1 MEERIEIFK
10 SLHKSFLDMLM
21 DDTWLMEEPI
31 DVAET
36 EACWRWAIELGDETV
51 PVEKFEEE
59 FKFSLQ
65 DLTNWWNKKVLDLS
79 IMGRQLSRQSAGL
92 KIQDDS
98 GSSILPRPTHCVF
111 FMVNMGLTV
120 RENS

>member
-31 DVAET
+31 DIAET

-51 PVEKFEEE
+51 PQKNLR
-59 FKFSLQ
+59 K
-65 DLTNWWNKKVLDLS
+65 NLS
-79 IMGRQLSRQSAGL
+79 FLY
-92 KIQDDS
+92 KI
-98 GSSILPRPTHCVF
+98 
-111 FMVNMGLTV
+111 
-120 RENS
+120 

>member
-36 EACWRWAIELGDETV
+36 EACWAIELGDETV

-65 DLTNWWNKKVLDLS
+65 DLTNWWNKKS
-79 IMGRQLSRQSAGL
+79 IRFEYL
-92 KIQDDS
+92 ITWDDS
-98 GSSILPRPTHCVF
+98 SVGRALD
-111 FMVNMGLTV
+111 
-120 RENS
+120 

>member
-1 MEERIEIFK
+1 MSGLNHRPAKTEGLRVP
-10 SLHKSFLDMLM
+10 LVR
-21 DDTWLMEEPI
+21 MEEPI

-79 IMGRQLSRQSAGL
+79 I
-92 KIQDDS
+92 
-98 GSSILPRPTHCVF
+98 
-111 FMVNMGLTV
+111 
-120 RENS
+120 

>member
-1 MEERIEIFK
+1 MSGLDHRPAKTEGLRVPLVRIQLPRLIKFVMEERIEIFK

-79 IMGRQLSRQSAGL
+79 I
-92 KIQDDS
+92 
-98 GSSILPRPTHCVF
+98 
-111 FMVNMGLTV
+111 
-120 RENS
+120 

>member
-1 MEERIEIFK
+1 MGA
-10 SLHKSFLDMLM
+10 SG
-21 DDTWLMEEPI
+21 WLCVKQSVSHSVEWYDYLIALVCGILFVVILYYLYKFCLKLQHQVIPEEPI

-65 DLTNWWNKKVLDLS
+65 DLTNWWNKNVLS
-79 IMGRQLSRQSAGL
+79 I
-92 KIQDDS
+92 
-98 GSSILPRPTHCVF
+98 
-111 FMVNMGLTV
+111 
-120 RENS
+120 

>member
-31 DVAET
+31 DIAET

-65 DLTNWWNKKVLDLS
+65 DFIL
-79 IMGRQLSRQSAGL
+79 GL
-92 KIQDDS
+92 LCQNMHSLVDQD
-98 GSSILPRPTHCVF
+98 
-111 FMVNMGLTV
+111 
-120 RENS
+120 

>member
-10 SLHKSFLDMLM
+10 SLHKPFLDLLM

-65 DLTNWWNKKVLDLS
+65 DLTNWWNKTVLDLS
-79 IMGRQLSRQSAGL
+79 I
-92 KIQDDS
+92 
-98 GSSILPRPTHCVF
+98 
-111 FMVNMGLTV
+111 
-120 RENS
+120 

>member
-10 SLHKSFLDMLM
+10 SLHKPFLDLLM
-21 DDTWLMEEPI
+21 D
-31 DVAET
+31 ET

-79 IMGRQLSRQSAGL
+79 I
-92 KIQDDS
+92 
-98 GSSILPRPTHCVF
+98 
-111 FMVNMGLTV
+111 
-120 RENS
+120 

>member
-10 SLHKSFLDMLM
+10 SLHKPFLDLLM
-21 DDTWLMEEPI
+21 DDTWLIPI
-31 DVAET
+31 DET

-79 IMGRQLSRQSAGL
+79 I
-92 KIQDDS
+92 
-98 GSSILPRPTHCVF
+98 
-111 FMVNMGLTV
+111 
-120 RENS
+120 